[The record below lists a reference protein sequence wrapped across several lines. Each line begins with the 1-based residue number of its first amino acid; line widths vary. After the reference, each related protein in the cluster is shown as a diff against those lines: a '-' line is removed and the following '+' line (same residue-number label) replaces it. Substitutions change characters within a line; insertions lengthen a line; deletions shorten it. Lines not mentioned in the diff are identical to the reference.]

1 MIDKEENHSI
11 EKPDPTEAVDRIAM
25 KFEKPLEAAG
35 VEICELRQEFRDML
49 EHSVQFISL
58 STLGYQEVW
67 WRLFHSPCAEQWSN
81 ILTLA
86 ELLFSLPASNGKLER
101 CFSTL
106 KLIKAD
112 RRCSLS
118 NDTLDDLL
126 ILNTDRVPLQDF
138 NPGAA
143 IDLWWKSK
151 IRRLNQPPRKQ
162 YAKHQDAAKN
172 SREIETDHESEDE
185 AGESVLLNDWD
196 EWLNTSDDDLS
207 DPPSSSS
214 DH

>member
-1 MIDKEENHSI
+1 MACSFKWFFKFHCNSVHSFCWVI
-11 EKPDPTEAVDRIAM
+11 FLFIYHI
-25 KFEKPLEAAG
+25 LG
-35 VEICELRQEFRDML
+35 VEIYELRKEFREML

-67 WRLFHSPCAEQWSN
+67 SRLFHSPCAEQWSN

-118 NDTLDDLL
+118 NNTLDDLL
-126 ILNTDRVPLQDF
+126 ILNTDRESLQDF
-138 NPGAA
+138 NPGG
-143 IDLWWKSK
+143 S
-151 IRRLNQPPRKQ
+151 N
-162 YAKHQDAAKN
+162 
-172 SREIETDHESEDE
+172 
-185 AGESVLLNDWD
+185 
-196 EWLNTSDDDLS
+196 
-207 DPPSSSS
+207 
-214 DH
+214 